1 MSISSL
7 ANQRD
12 QVLEQMR
19 SLDRM
24 RRGSLS
30 RQYLKAAKDKPP
42 QGPYFVLQGYLRG
55 QKFSER
61 IPADRAAQT
70 ELDVENYRSFQ
81 QLCERFVTLTDQMTQ
96 LADEES
102 PESKKNSR
110 PRKSPKNISGK
121 RTPS

>member
-1 MSISSL
+1 
-7 ANQRD
+7 
-12 QVLEQMR
+12 MR